1 MGLLNHMLTSS
12 YLEVKK
18 QNYMFKGFVAENFV
32 QQELAALG
40 REPSFSWADARAE
53 IEFLLADAQGRIV
66 PVEVKSGART
76 RARSLQS
83 YITKCQPHRTIKL
96 IGGRAPTQQH
106 DTNWVAPLYYAED
119 LGGRLLDSVDY
130 AV

>member
-1 MGLLNHMLTSS
+1 VGLLNHMLRSS
-12 YLEVKK
+12 YQEIKN

-40 REPSFSWADARAE
+40 YEPSFSWADARAE
-53 IEFLLADAQGRIV
+53 IEFLLTDTQGRVI
-66 PVEVKSGART
+66 PVEVKSGVRT

-96 IGGRAPTQQH
+96 IGAKGPAQQH
-106 DTNWVAPLYYAED
+106 GSSWVAPLYYAED
-119 LGGRLLDSVDY
+119 LGGRLID
-130 AV
+130 A